1 MIIQVLLLLGLT
13 IVAVITARSR
23 STALNLVLRRTVTV
37 IAMLLGIAAVMLPNA
52 VTKLA
57 NLVGVGRGADLVLYL
72 LVLAFLFVSVGMYRR
87 FRELEDNY
95 VALARRIAIDDAL
108 RGNPSAG
115 ISRRQPLE
123 RNPDPSPSIES
134 D

>member
-87 FRELEDNY
+87 FRELEVNY
-95 VALARRIAIDDAL
+95 VALA
-108 RGNPSAG
+108 
-115 ISRRQPLE
+115 
-123 RNPDPSPSIES
+123 
-134 D
+134 